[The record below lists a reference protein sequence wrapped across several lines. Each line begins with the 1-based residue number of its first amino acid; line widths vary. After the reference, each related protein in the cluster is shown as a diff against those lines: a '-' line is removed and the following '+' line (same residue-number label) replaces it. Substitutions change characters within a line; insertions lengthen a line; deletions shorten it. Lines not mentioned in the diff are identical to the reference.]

1 MNNKLQLIDFSQGIK
16 STEIQHNFNALQ
28 EQLNKERIS
37 VAGAGISYGL
47 DFKLTDFTLSISEG
61 CLINNKGEE
70 VYIDKTTI
78 EIDKPILIEKIERQ
92 LKVNKYNRVYLKET
106 PYAPNRLTISQNVDT
121 SESGIVI
128 TRSGS
133 EDKISLASI
142 DKKILNLKPI
152 VGSLENMSVDVR
164 YNYTFKRRDIIFIDN
179 NFKIQY
185 RQGITS
191 PSPSIPGINK
201 EEYTYILGYIEV
213 DGHHLNMIT
222 DKVEAMA
229 RVIKEFKSI
238 RNVYTDTN
246 NKLYLCGTPFES
258 LKVIHLVE
266 PENPEE
272 NTFWYDSFSNE
283 LKIWKAT
290 DENIFVKEY
299 LVETSNPQAEY
310 KFKTDVPYL
319 HKGKQLTV
327 YLNGTILDESQYI
340 EGTDLTDVQKR
351 ESYIFSSEF
360 QVLAGITKGDKISYR
375 IERTDGFMEW
385 VTINNKS
392 YIEMEER
399 LLWNPNDMEYEEVQY
414 EHDKQHF
421 FFHATKNKN
430 CLFTPDKN
438 CLEILVDQIPLHNDQ
453 FKEITMLDAIASEDA
468 SMIRK
473 KLINYYGYNDEFD
486 MQNIHEEYENIGVG
500 FKLDAPLDKNTYVEV
515 RVKHR
520 VNTNPISKRFQ
531 RTATFVEENSFE
543 YQQFV
548 ENEHGDTVANPP
560 IFKTNAQY
568 RLGENQL
575 EVYLNGVRLDK
586 DIYWREVK
594 MNPKSLKA
602 APCDKFE
609 ILSPAN
615 LKNGDR
621 VSYKI
626 TTSIYSYDNVEM
638 LLSNFNEKIKEC
650 KDVVEK
656 TKESIENT
664 QEVVQD
670 KIEIVETQIETMQQ
684 ITNNLEGT
692 YVKKTDI
699 INKNNI
705 DPIVTAGVMSNG
717 FYHSI
722 TVTEARSYDITNIC
736 SEKDFTIL
744 FNLNDSNGNKILRR
758 GDGEHSDYN
767 IIRQDNSISL
777 VLLSPTIQSGHIL
790 YLTGIKF
797 GI

>member
-222 DKVEAMA
+222 DKVEAMT

-299 LVETSNPQAEY
+299 LVETSNPHAEY

-430 CLFTPDKN
+430 CLFTPGKN

-531 RTATFVEENSFE
+531 RTATFVEEDSFE

-575 EVYLNGVRLDK
+575 EVYLNGMRLDK

>member
-106 PYAPNRLTISQNVDT
+106 PYAPNRLTISQNVDV
-121 SESGIVI
+121 SEAGISI

-299 LVETSNPQAEY
+299 LVETSNPHAEY

>member
-222 DKVEAMA
+222 DKVEAMT

-299 LVETSNPQAEY
+299 LVETSNPHAEY

-430 CLFTPDKN
+430 CLFTPGKN